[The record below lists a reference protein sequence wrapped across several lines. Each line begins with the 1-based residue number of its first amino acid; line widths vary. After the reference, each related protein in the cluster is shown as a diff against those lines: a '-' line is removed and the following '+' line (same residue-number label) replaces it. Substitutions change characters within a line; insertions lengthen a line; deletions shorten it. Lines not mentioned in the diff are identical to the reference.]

1 MIIPSGWLIVIKK
14 TQNVQ
19 RGHGLC
25 MASESLLNI
34 ALYGQHQG
42 KRKPLKNEL
51 IPPGEELLQLGP

>member
-1 MIIPSGWLIVIKK
+1 
-14 TQNVQ
+14 
-19 RGHGLC
+19 

-42 KRKPLKNEL
+42 KRKPLKNEH